1 MITLRDAALKA
12 MNFYK
17 EIDPDAADARVEEVE
32 RDDNTNNWHI
42 TLSFQSNETAT
53 TNLLMPNS
61 ASTGVMNGRKYKI
74 FSVDSESGEVRSMK
88 IRVLQR

>member
-1 MITLRDAALKA
+1 MITLKDAAIKA

-17 EIDPDAADARVEEVE
+17 EIDPDAEDARVEEVE
-32 RDDNTNNWHI
+32 RGDDTDDWNI
-42 TLSFQSNETAT
+42 TLSFQSNE
-53 TNLLMPNS
+53 NGGNFIMPNS

-74 FSVDSESGEVRSMK
+74 FSVDSASGEVRSMK

>member
-1 MITLRDAALKA
+1 MITLRDAAIRA
-12 MNFYK
+12 VNFYK
-17 EIDPDAADARVEEVE
+17 EIDPDAEDARVEEVE
-32 RDDNTNNWHI
+32 KDDDTDDWNI
-42 TLSFQSNETAT
+42 TLSFLSNETPT
-53 TNLLMPNS
+53 TNLIMPNS

>member
-17 EIDPDAADARVEEVE
+17 EIDPDAEDARVEEVE
-32 RDDNTNNWHI
+32 RDDDTDDWHI

-53 TNLLMPNS
+53 SNLIVPNS

>member
-1 MITLRDAALKA
+1 MITLRDAAMKA

-17 EIDPDAADARVEEVE
+17 EIDPDAEDARVEEVE
-32 RDDNTNNWHI
+32 KDDETDDWHI
-42 TLSFQSNETAT
+42 TLSFQSNENSA
-53 TNLLMPNS
+53 NLIMPNS

-74 FSVDSESGEVRSMK
+74 FSVDSTSGEVRSMK

>member
-1 MITLRDAALKA
+1 MITLRDAAQKA

-17 EIDPDAADARVEEVE
+17 EIDPEAVDARVEEVE
-32 RDDNTNNWHI
+32 KDEHTDDWRI

>member
-1 MITLRDAALKA
+1 MITLRDAAIKA

-17 EIDPDAADARVEEVE
+17 EIDLDAEGARVEEVE
-32 RDDNTNNWHI
+32 KDDDTDDWNI
-42 TLSFQSNETAT
+42 TLSFQSNENAG
-53 TNLLMPNS
+53 NLIMPNS

>member
-32 RDDNTNNWHI
+32 RDDNTDNWHI